1 MTFLYS
7 ALTICLLF
15 LTAETRASDKG
26 RLMFL
31 IEKMV
36 QHKGGFICEGF
47 GFCPHPKETYECCPW
62 TRNNEI
68 ACVLKG
74 SDACED
80 IFVCTTLICNDECC
94 MDNDNFCCDNGDWP
108 YTNCAPNKYW
118 CHPIDCQGDDDDDWQ
133 CPSNKRCG
141 DDPYQC
147 V

>member
-1 MTFLYS
+1 M
-7 ALTICLLF
+7 ALLF
-15 LTAETRASDKG
+15 LTAETRASDNS
-26 RLMFL
+26 RLMSL

-36 QHKGGFICEGF
+36 QHKGGFMCEGW

-94 MDNDNFCCDNGDWP
+94 MDSDTVGCDDGSYN
-108 YTNCAPNKYW
+108 NCAKNEYW
-118 CHPIDCQGDDDDDWQ
+118 CDPIDCWGTDESEYPLNWQ
-133 CPSNKRCG
+133 CPSNKVCS
-141 DDPYQC
+141 DYPYSCDPK
-147 V
+147 